1 MRATLAILLV
11 AAAGLVATLAWELG
25 AFASP
30 DTRIAPR
37 PRAAVAT
44 AAPGAAPDHT
54 SEWIAAILARPVFS
68 PDRRPPAEIA
78 STPGVRL
85 PEGLPR
91 LSGVL
96 VGPFGRSA
104 IFAADGR
111 KPLVVDVG
119 GRIDAW
125 TVRTIDVDTVQVSGP
140 GGARTLHP
148 SFASSAA
155 GPASLASPAGAV
167 GATMPRQRLGSP
179 SAQ

>member
-1 MRATLAILLV
+1 MIRATPAILPV
-11 AAAGLVATLAWELG
+11 CATVLVATLAWELG

-30 DTRIAPR
+30 DTRIAPH
-37 PRAAVAT
+37 PRAAAAT
-44 AAPGAAPDHT
+44 AAQDATPDHT
-54 SEWIAAILARPVFS
+54 SEWIAAVLARPVFS

-78 STPGVRL
+78 STPDVRMAD
-85 PEGLPR
+85 GLPR

-140 GGARTLHP
+140 GGARALHP
-148 SFASSAA
+148 SFALS
-155 GPASLASPAGAV
+155 PTDPASPA
-167 GATMPRQRLGSP
+167 GATMPRQRVGSS